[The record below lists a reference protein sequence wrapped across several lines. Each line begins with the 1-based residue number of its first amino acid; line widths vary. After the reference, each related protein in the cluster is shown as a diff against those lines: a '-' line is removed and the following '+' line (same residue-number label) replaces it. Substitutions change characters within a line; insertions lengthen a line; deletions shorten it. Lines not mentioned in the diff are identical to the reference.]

1 MHNLFIPYPFNLTNK
16 LLFSS
21 LYSPSLSLSL
31 LLSLS
36 FIFLALYLHDH
47 FSHTTC
53 NPPLTPSSLFSFL
66 FSLFS
71 FLFSLFSFLLSPQPN
86 YFLKEGNCV
95 ASCGSNSGFFA
106 SVGDIPSCISCGEH
120 CQACNSAQS
129 CTTCNTYYT
138 ANVDGTCELVQC
150 TTGEFLHRKGGTL
163 NLRIRH

>member
-16 LLFSS
+16 FLFSS

-53 NPPLTPSSLFSFL
+53 NPPLLPLL

-71 FLFSLFSFLLSPQPN
+71 FLFSLFSFHLSQTTFSKKETALPHAEVTVVSLRLLGIYRP
-86 YFLKEGNCV
+86 
-95 ASCGSNSGFFA
+95 ASH
-106 SVGDIPSCISCGEH
+106 VV
-120 CQACNSAQS
+120 
-129 CTTCNTYYT
+129 NTARPVT
-138 ANVDGTCELVQC
+138 V
-150 TTGEFLHRKGGTL
+150 RKAALPAIRITL
-163 NLRIRH
+163 PT